1 MLNIIEKL
9 MKEDLLK
16 NNKEFL
22 YSLLEDSKLEFI
34 SKNMPSFFKYGKQID
49 TTAYLSWNFN
59 FNSIE

>member
-22 YSLLEDSKLEFI
+22 YSLLE
-34 SKNMPSFFKYGKQID
+34 KYAII
-49 TTAYLSWNFN
+49 F
-59 FNSIE
+59 

>member
-34 SKNMPSFFKYGKQID
+34 SKNITQ
-49 TTAYLSWNFN
+49 
-59 FNSIE
+59 

>member
-34 SKNMPSFFKYGKQID
+34 SKNMPSFFKYGK
-49 TTAYLSWNFN
+49 
-59 FNSIE
+59 